1 MTTLAQLAVLCRVSP
16 TSLTLGVASLCQCYS
31 KWGFGVGM
39 NTVDDPCFVVRL
51 RFHGFGMSQCRYGC
65 LEYFTQWWITGCLFL
80 VEFLLIR
87 VIWEPWDKPK
97 LSFFCSWFLYIN
109 KNPFNYKVLEKFR
122 QHWSHLSPSYH
133 CLKTFECTLHLD
145 ACISISQ
152 ILPLCFTYGHSLQT
166 NFFSQMMKT
175 DIVYMSIKSQLC
187 TIQWENF
194 E

>member
-1 MTTLAQLAVLCRVSP
+1 MRFWSRDEYCGWPVLCRQASFPWIWNVSV
-16 TSLTLGVASLCQCYS
+16 SLRLSGVFHTVVNHWLSLC
-31 KWGFGVGM
+31 GGVS
-39 NTVDDPCFVVRL
+39 VDTCNMRT
-51 RFHGFGMSQCRYGC
+51 MSS
-65 LEYFTQWWITGCLFL
+65 
-80 VEFLLIR
+80 
-87 VIWEPWDKPK
+87 PK